1 MKSLNHRMYD
11 MIFKNNYYCLIAG
24 LPEVFWDDRKLALSV
39 NGFRELA
46 QGALKKEDVKLMNL
60 FFLPADNKQVLRLL
74 NKMAPDTN
82 LETVYPLQRL
92 EDEITEPTLSLPAYL
107 NQFIADFKGEH
118 LKYNASPEN
127 VLSWMYY
134 DYLMKSGNKF
144 VRDYTEF
151 SMNVKNLVTA
161 LTCRKY
167 GKEVAP
173 EIIGDNAFSKALRT
187 SNSKDF
193 GLSMEYPYVERVISL
208 MGNTNLVE
216 RERGLDLLLWDFIE
230 EAVVY
235 EYFSMEKVLSFM
247 LELMIVERWSKMSSE
262 SGRKVFMEV
271 VDKFRKS
278 FEFAEEFK

>member
-1 MKSLNHRMYD
+1 
-11 MIFKNNYYCLIAG
+11 MILKNNYYCFIAG
-24 LPEVFWDDRKLALSV
+24 LPEVFLDDRKLALSV

-46 QGALKKEDVKLMNL
+46 REALKKEDVKLMEL

-82 LETVYPLQRL
+82 LETVYPLQCL
-92 EDEITEPTLSLPAYL
+92 EDEITEPTNSLPVYL
-107 NQFIADFKGEH
+107 NRFIADFKREH
-118 LKYNASPEN
+118 LKYDVSPEN

-134 DYLMKSGNKF
+134 DHLMKSDSKF
-144 VRDYTEF
+144 VRNYAEF
-151 SMNVKNLVTA
+151 VMNVKNLETA

-173 EIIGDNAFSKALRT
+173 EIIGDNVFSKALRT

-193 GLSMEYPYVERVISL
+193 GLAMEFPYVEKVISL

-216 RERGLDLLLWDFIE
+216 RERGLDLLLWDYIE

-235 EYFSMEKVLSFM
+235 EYFSMDKVLSFM
-247 LELMIVERWSKMSSE
+247 LELMIVERWSTMSSE

-278 FEFAEEFK
+278 FEFAEEFKN

>member
-1 MKSLNHRMYD
+1 

-39 NGFRELA
+39 EAFRELA

-60 FFLPADNKQVLRLL
+60 FFLPADNKQILRLL
-74 NKMAPDTN
+74 NKQNPDTN
-82 LETVYPLQRL
+82 LETVYPLQQL
-92 EDEITEPTLSLPAYL
+92 EEEIAEPKNTLPPYL
-107 NQFIADFKGEH
+107 NQFIADFKAEH
-118 LKYNASPEN
+118 LKYDASPEN

-134 DYLMKSGNKF
+134 DYLMGSGNKF
-144 VRDYTEF
+144 VREYAEF
-151 SMNVKNLVTA
+151 TMNVKNLVSA
-161 LTCRKY
+161 LTSRKH
-167 GKEVAP
+167 GKEISR
-173 EIIGDNAFSKALRT
+173 EIIGDNTFSRALRS

-193 GLSMEYPYVERVISL
+193 GLAMEYPYVERVITL
-208 MGNTNLVE
+208 VGNTNLVE
-216 RERGLDLLLWDFIE
+216 RERGLDLLLWDYIE

>member
-1 MKSLNHRMYD
+1 MNN
-11 MIFKNNYYCLIAG
+11 MILKNNYYCFIAG
-24 LPEVFWDDRKLALSV
+24 LPEVFLDDRKLALSV

-46 QGALKKEDVKLMNL
+46 REALKKEDVKLMEL

-82 LETVYPLQRL
+82 LDTVYPLQCL
-92 EDEITEPTLSLPAYL
+92 EDEITEPTNSLPVYL
-107 NQFIADFKGEH
+107 NRFIADFKREH
-118 LKYNASPEN
+118 LKYDVSPEN

-134 DYLMKSGNKF
+134 DHLMKSDSKF
-144 VRDYTEF
+144 VRNYAEF
-151 SMNVKNLVTA
+151 VMNVKNLETA

-173 EIIGDNAFSKALRT
+173 EIIGDNVFSKALRT

-193 GLSMEYPYVERVISL
+193 GLAMEFPYVEKVISL

-216 RERGLDLLLWDFIE
+216 RERGLDLLLWDYIE

-235 EYFSMEKVLSFM
+235 EYFSMDKVLSFM

-278 FEFAEEFK
+278 FEFAEEFKN

>member
-1 MKSLNHRMYD
+1 
-11 MIFKNNYYCLIAG
+11 MIFKNNYYCFIAG
-24 LPEVFWDDRKLALSV
+24 LPEIFLDDRKLSLSV

-46 QGALKKEDVKLMNL
+46 REVLKKEDVKLIDL
-60 FFLPADNKQVLRLL
+60 FFLPADNKQILRLL

-82 LETVYPLQRL
+82 LKTVYPLQRL
-92 EDEITEPTLSLPAYL
+92 EDEISEPTNSLPAYL
-107 NQFIADFKGEH
+107 NQFIADFKKEH
-118 LKYNASPEN
+118 LRYNVSPEN

-134 DYLMKSGNKF
+134 NHLLKSGSKF
-144 VRDYTEF
+144 IRNYAEF
-151 SMNVKNLVTA
+151 VMNVKNLETA

-173 EIIGDNAFSKALRT
+173 EIIGDNIFARTLRA

-193 GLSMEYPYVERVISL
+193 GLAMEYPYVEKVISL
-208 MGNTNLVE
+208 MSNTDLVE
-216 RERGLDLLLWDFIE
+216 RERGLDLLLWDYIE

>member
-1 MKSLNHRMYD
+1 

-24 LPEVFWDDRKLALSV
+24 LPEVFLDDRKLSLSV

-60 FFLPADNKQVLRLL
+60 FFLPADNKQILRLL
-74 NKMAPDTN
+74 NKMDPDTA
-82 LETVYPLQRL
+82 LETVYPLQQL
-92 EDEITEPTLSLPAYL
+92 EDEIAEPKNSLSAYM
-107 NQFIADFKGEH
+107 NQFIADFKREH
-118 LKYNASPEN
+118 LKYETSPEN

-134 DYLMKSGNKF
+134 DYLMHCGNKF
-144 VRDYTEF
+144 VRMYAEF
-151 SMNVKNLVTA
+151 SMNIKNLVSA

-173 EIIGDNAFSKALRT
+173 EIIGNNAFSKALRT

-193 GLSMEYPYVERVISL
+193 GVTMEYPYAEKVISL
-208 MGNTNLVE
+208 MNNPSLVE
-216 RERGLDLLLWDFIE
+216 RERGLDLLLWDYIE
-230 EAVVY
+230 ETVVY

-247 LELMIVERWSKMSSE
+247 LELMIVERWSKMNSE

-271 VDKFRKS
+271 VDKFRRS

>member
-1 MKSLNHRMYD
+1 MNNMV
-11 MIFKNNYYCLIAG
+11 FKNNYYCLIAG
-24 LPEVFWDDRKLALSV
+24 LPEVFLDDRKLSLSV

-60 FFLPADNKQVLRLL
+60 FFLPADNKQILRLL
-74 NKMAPDTN
+74 NKMEPDTA
-82 LETVYPLQRL
+82 LETVYPLQQL
-92 EDEITEPTLSLPAYL
+92 EDEIAEPKNSLPAYL
-107 NQFIADFKGEH
+107 NQFIADFKGER
-118 LKYNASPEN
+118 LKYEVSPEN

-134 DYLMKSGNKF
+134 DYLMSCGNKF
-144 VRDYTEF
+144 IRKYAEF
-151 SMNVKNLVTA
+151 SMNIKNLTNA

-193 GLSMEYPYVERVISL
+193 GLGMEYPYVEKVFSL
-208 MGNTNLVE
+208 MNNPNLVE
-216 RERGLDLLLWDFIE
+216 RERGMDLFLWDYIE

-247 LELMIVERWSKMSSE
+247 LELMIVERWSKMNSE

-271 VDKFRKS
+271 VDKFRRS

>member
-1 MKSLNHRMYD
+1 
-11 MIFKNNYYCLIAG
+11 MILKNNYYCFIAG
-24 LPEVFWDDRKLALSV
+24 LPEVFLDDRKLALSV

-46 QGALKKEDVKLMNL
+46 REALKKEDVKLMEL

-82 LETVYPLQRL
+82 LETVYPLQCL
-92 EDEITEPTLSLPAYL
+92 EDEITEPTNSLPVYL
-107 NQFIADFKGEH
+107 NRFIADFKREH
-118 LKYNASPEN
+118 LKYDVSPEN

-134 DYLMKSGNKF
+134 DHLMKSDSKF
-144 VRDYTEF
+144 VRNYAEF
-151 SMNVKNLVTA
+151 VMNVKNLQTA

-173 EIIGDNAFSKALRT
+173 EIIGDNVFSKALRT

-193 GLSMEYPYVERVISL
+193 GLAMEFPYVEKVISL

-216 RERGLDLLLWDFIE
+216 RERGLDLLLWDYIE

-235 EYFSMEKVLSFM
+235 EYFSMDKVLSFM

-278 FEFAEEFK
+278 FEFAEEFKN

>member
-1 MKSLNHRMYD
+1 
-11 MIFKNNYYCLIAG
+11 MILKNNYYCFIAG
-24 LPEVFWDDRKLALSV
+24 LPEVFLDDRKLALSV

-46 QGALKKEDVKLMNL
+46 REALKKEDVKLMEL

-82 LETVYPLQRL
+82 LETVYPLQCL
-92 EDEITEPTLSLPAYL
+92 EDEITEPTNSLPVYL
-107 NQFIADFKGEH
+107 NRFIADFKREH
-118 LKYNASPEN
+118 LKYDVSPEN

-134 DYLMKSGNKF
+134 DHLMKSDSKF
-144 VRDYTEF
+144 VRNYAEF
-151 SMNVKNLVTA
+151 VMNVKNLETA

-173 EIIGDNAFSKALRT
+173 EIIGDNVFSKALRT

-193 GLSMEYPYVERVISL
+193 GLAMEFPYVEKVISL

-216 RERGLDLLLWDFIE
+216 RERGLDLLLWDYIE

-278 FEFAEEFK
+278 FEFAEEFKN

>member
-1 MKSLNHRMYD
+1 
-11 MIFKNNYYCLIAG
+11 MILKNNYYCFIAG
-24 LPEVFWDDRKLALSV
+24 LPEVFLDDRKLALSV

-46 QGALKKEDVKLMNL
+46 REALKKEDVKLMEL

-82 LETVYPLQRL
+82 LETVYPLQCL
-92 EDEITEPTLSLPAYL
+92 EDEITEPKNSLPVYL
-107 NQFIADFKGEH
+107 NRFIADFKREH
-118 LKYNASPEN
+118 LKYDVSPEN

-134 DYLMKSGNKF
+134 DHLMKSDSKF
-144 VRDYTEF
+144 VRNYAEF
-151 SMNVKNLVTA
+151 VMNVKNLETA

-173 EIIGDNAFSKALRT
+173 EIIGDNVFSKALRT

-193 GLSMEYPYVERVISL
+193 GLAMEFPYVEKVISL

-216 RERGLDLLLWDFIE
+216 RERGLDLLLWDYIE

-235 EYFSMEKVLSFM
+235 EYFSMDKVLSFM

-278 FEFAEEFK
+278 FEFAEEFKN

>member
-1 MKSLNHRMYD
+1 
-11 MIFKNNYYCLIAG
+11 MILKNNYYCFIAG
-24 LPEVFWDDRKLALSV
+24 LPEVFLDDRKLALSV

-46 QGALKKEDVKLMNL
+46 REALKKEDVKLMEL

-82 LETVYPLQRL
+82 LETVYPLQCL
-92 EDEITEPTLSLPAYL
+92 EDEITEPTNSLPVYL
-107 NQFIADFKGEH
+107 NRFIADFKREH
-118 LKYNASPEN
+118 LKYDVSPEN

-134 DYLMKSGNKF
+134 DHLMKSDSKF
-144 VRDYTEF
+144 VRNYAEF
-151 SMNVKNLVTA
+151 VMNVKNLETA

-173 EIIGDNAFSKALRT
+173 EIIGDNVFSKALRT

-193 GLSMEYPYVERVISL
+193 GLAMEFPYVEKVISL

-216 RERGLDLLLWDFIE
+216 RERGLDLLLWDYIE

-235 EYFSMEKVLSFM
+235 EYFSMDKVLSFM

>member
-1 MKSLNHRMYD
+1 
-11 MIFKNNYYCLIAG
+11 MILKNNYYCFIAG
-24 LPEVFWDDRKLALSV
+24 LPEVFLDDRKLALSV

-46 QGALKKEDVKLMNL
+46 REALKEDVKLMEL

-82 LETVYPLQRL
+82 LETVYPLQCL
-92 EDEITEPTLSLPAYL
+92 EDEITEPTNSLPVYL
-107 NQFIADFKGEH
+107 NRFIADFKREH
-118 LKYNASPEN
+118 LKYDVSPEN

-134 DYLMKSGNKF
+134 DHLMKSDSKF
-144 VRDYTEF
+144 VRNYAEF
-151 SMNVKNLVTA
+151 VMNVKNLETA

-173 EIIGDNAFSKALRT
+173 EIIGDNVFSKALRT

-193 GLSMEYPYVERVISL
+193 GLAMEFPYVEKVISL

-216 RERGLDLLLWDFIE
+216 RERGLDLLLWDYIE

-235 EYFSMEKVLSFM
+235 EYFSMDKVLSFM

-278 FEFAEEFK
+278 FEFAEEFKN

>member
-1 MKSLNHRMYD
+1 
-11 MIFKNNYYCLIAG
+11 MILKNNYYCFIAG
-24 LPEVFWDDRKLALSV
+24 LPEVFLDDRKLALSV

-46 QGALKKEDVKLMNL
+46 REALKKEDVKLMEL

-92 EDEITEPTLSLPAYL
+92 EDEITEPTNSLPAYL
-107 NQFIADFKGEH
+107 NRFIADFKREH
-118 LKYNASPEN
+118 LKYDVSPEN

-134 DYLMKSGNKF
+134 DHLMKSDSKF
-144 VRDYTEF
+144 VRNYAEF
-151 SMNVKNLVTA
+151 VMNVKNLETA

-173 EIIGDNAFSKALRT
+173 EIIGDNVFSKALRT

-193 GLSMEYPYVERVISL
+193 GLAMEFPYVEKVISL

-216 RERGLDLLLWDFIE
+216 RERGLDLLLWDYIE

-235 EYFSMEKVLSFM
+235 EYFSMDKVLSFM

-278 FEFAEEFK
+278 FEFAEEFKN

>member
-1 MKSLNHRMYD
+1 
-11 MIFKNNYYCLIAG
+11 MILKNNYYCFIAG
-24 LPEVFWDDRKLALSV
+24 LPEVFLDDRKLALSV

-46 QGALKKEDVKLMNL
+46 REALKKEDVKLIEL

-92 EDEITEPTLSLPAYL
+92 EDEITEPTHSLPVYL
-107 NQFIADFKGEH
+107 NRFIADFKREH
-118 LKYNASPEN
+118 LKYDVSPEN

-134 DYLMKSGNKF
+134 DHLMKSGSKF
-144 VRDYTEF
+144 VRNYAEF
-151 SMNVKNLVTA
+151 VMNVKNLETA

-173 EIIGDNAFSKALRT
+173 EIIGDNVFSKALRT

-193 GLSMEYPYVERVISL
+193 GLAMEFPYVEKVISL
-208 MGNTNLVE
+208 MGEHEPCRAGE
-216 RERGLDLLLWDFIE
+216 RFGFTSFWDYIE

-278 FEFAEEFK
+278 FEFAEEFKN

>member
-1 MKSLNHRMYD
+1 
-11 MIFKNNYYCLIAG
+11 MILKNNYYCFIAG
-24 LPEVFWDDRKLALSV
+24 LPEVFLDDRKLALSV

-46 QGALKKEDVKLMNL
+46 REALKKEDVKLMEL

-82 LETVYPLQRL
+82 LETVYPLQCL
-92 EDEITEPTLSLPAYL
+92 EDEITEPTNSLPVYL
-107 NQFIADFKGEH
+107 NRFIADFKREH
-118 LKYNASPEN
+118 LKYDVSPEN

-134 DYLMKSGNKF
+134 DHLMKSDSKF
-144 VRDYTEF
+144 VRNYAEF
-151 SMNVKNLVTA
+151 VMNVKNLETA

-173 EIIGDNAFSKALRT
+173 EIIGDNVFSKALRT

-193 GLSMEYPYVERVISL
+193 GLAMEFPYVEKVISL

-216 RERGLDLLLWDFIE
+216 RERGLDLLLWDYIE

-235 EYFSMEKVLSFM
+235 EYFSMDKVLSFM

-278 FEFAEEFK
+278 FEFAEEFKN

>member
-1 MKSLNHRMYD
+1 MNN
-11 MIFKNNYYCLIAG
+11 MILKNNYYCFIAG
-24 LPEVFWDDRKLALSV
+24 LPEVFLDDRKLALSV

-46 QGALKKEDVKLMNL
+46 REALKKEDVKLMEL

-74 NKMAPDTN
+74 NKMAPNTN
-82 LETVYPLQRL
+82 LETVYPLQCL
-92 EDEITEPTLSLPAYL
+92 EDEITEPKNSLPVYL
-107 NQFIADFKGEH
+107 NRFIADFKGEH
-118 LKYNASPEN
+118 LKYDVSPEN

-134 DYLMKSGNKF
+134 DHLMKSGSKF
-144 VRDYTEF
+144 VRNYAEF
-151 SMNVKNLVTA
+151 VMNVKNLETA

-173 EIIGDNAFSKALRT
+173 EIIGDNVFSKALRT

-193 GLSMEYPYVERVISL
+193 GLGMEFPYAEKVIFL

-216 RERGLDLLLWDFIE
+216 RERGLDLLLWDYIE

-278 FEFAEEFK
+278 FEFAEEFKN

>member
-1 MKSLNHRMYD
+1 
-11 MIFKNNYYCLIAG
+11 MILKNNYYCFIAG
-24 LPEVFWDDRKLALSV
+24 LPVFLDDRKLALSV

-46 QGALKKEDVKLMNL
+46 REALKKEDVKLMEL

-82 LETVYPLQRL
+82 LETVYPLQCL
-92 EDEITEPTLSLPAYL
+92 EDEITEPTNSLPVYL
-107 NQFIADFKGEH
+107 NRFIADFKREH
-118 LKYNASPEN
+118 LKYDVSPEN

-134 DYLMKSGNKF
+134 DHLMKSDSKF
-144 VRDYTEF
+144 VRNYAEF
-151 SMNVKNLVTA
+151 VMNVKNLETA

-173 EIIGDNAFSKALRT
+173 EIIGDNVFSKALRT

-193 GLSMEYPYVERVISL
+193 GLAMEFPYVEKVISL

-216 RERGLDLLLWDFIE
+216 RERGLDLLLWDYIE

-235 EYFSMEKVLSFM
+235 EYFSMDKVLSFM

-278 FEFAEEFK
+278 FEFAEEFKN

>member
-1 MKSLNHRMYD
+1 

-24 LPEVFWDDRKLALSV
+24 LPEVFLDDRKLSLSV

-60 FFLPADNKQVLRLL
+60 FFLPADNKQILRRR
-74 NKMAPDTN
+74 NKMDPDTA
-82 LETVYPLQRL
+82 LGTVYPLQQL
-92 EDEITEPTLSLPAYL
+92 EDEIAEPKNSLSAYM
-107 NQFIADFKGEH
+107 NQFIADFKREH
-118 LKYNASPEN
+118 LKYETSPEN

-134 DYLMKSGNKF
+134 DYLMHCGNKF
-144 VRDYTEF
+144 VRMYAEF
-151 SMNVKNLVTA
+151 SMNIKNLVSA

-173 EIIGDNAFSKALRT
+173 EIIGNNAFSKALRT

-193 GLSMEYPYVERVISL
+193 GVTMEYPYAEKVISL
-208 MGNTNLVE
+208 MNNPSLVE
-216 RERGLDLLLWDFIE
+216 RERGLDLLLWDYIE
-230 EAVVY
+230 ETVVY

-247 LELMIVERWSKMSSE
+247 LELMIVERWSKMNSE

-271 VDKFRKS
+271 VDKFRRS

>member
-1 MKSLNHRMYD
+1 
-11 MIFKNNYYCLIAG
+11 MILKNNYYCFIAG
-24 LPEVFWDDRKLALSV
+24 LPEVFLDDRKLALSV

-46 QGALKKEDVKLMNL
+46 REALKKEDVKLMEL

-82 LETVYPLQRL
+82 LETVYPLQCL
-92 EDEITEPTLSLPAYL
+92 EDEITEPTNSLPVYL
-107 NQFIADFKGEH
+107 NRFIADFKREH
-118 LKYNASPEN
+118 LKYDVSPEN

-134 DYLMKSGNKF
+134 DHLMKSDSKF
-144 VRDYTEF
+144 VRNYAEF
-151 SMNVKNLVTA
+151 VMNVKNLETA

-173 EIIGDNAFSKALRT
+173 EIIGDNVFSKALRT

-193 GLSMEYPYVERVISL
+193 GLAMEFPYVEKVISL

-216 RERGLDLLLWDFIE
+216 RERGLDLLLWDYIE

-235 EYFSMEKVLSFM
+235 EYFSMDNVLSFM

-278 FEFAEEFK
+278 FEFAEEFKN

>member
-1 MKSLNHRMYD
+1 M
-11 MIFKNNYYCLIAG
+11 
-24 LPEVFWDDRKLALSV
+24 E
-39 NGFRELA
+39 
-46 QGALKKEDVKLMNL
+46 L

-82 LETVYPLQRL
+82 LETVYPLQCL
-92 EDEITEPTLSLPAYL
+92 EDEITEPTNSLPVYL
-107 NQFIADFKGEH
+107 NRFIADFKREH
-118 LKYNASPEN
+118 LKYDVSPEN

-134 DYLMKSGNKF
+134 DHLMKSDSKF
-144 VRDYTEF
+144 VRNYAEF
-151 SMNVKNLVTA
+151 VMNVKNLETA

-173 EIIGDNAFSKALRT
+173 EIIGDNVFSKALRT

-193 GLSMEYPYVERVISL
+193 GLGMEFPYAEKVISL

-216 RERGLDLLLWDFIE
+216 RERGLDLLLWDYIE

-235 EYFSMEKVLSFM
+235 EYFSMDKVLSFM

-278 FEFAEEFK
+278 FEFAEEFKN

>member
-1 MKSLNHRMYD
+1 
-11 MIFKNNYYCLIAG
+11 MIGKNNYYCFIAG
-24 LPEVFWDDRKLALSV
+24 LPEVSPDDRKLALTV
-39 NGFRELA
+39 KGFREMA
-46 QGALKKEDVKLMNL
+46 SEALKKEDVTLMNL

-74 NKMAPDTN
+74 NKMAPDAH

-92 EDEITEPTLSLPAYL
+92 EDEIAEPTHALPVYL
-107 NQFIADFKGEH
+107 DRFVSDFKKEH
-118 LKYNASPEN
+118 LKYDVSPEN

-134 DYLMKSGNKF
+134 DYLLKNGNRF
-144 VRDYTEF
+144 VRKYAEF
-151 SMNVKNLVTA
+151 TMNVKNLQSA

-173 EIIGDNAFSKALRT
+173 EIIGDNAFAKALRI

-193 GLSMEYPYVERVISL
+193 GLAMDYPYVEKVMAL

-216 RERGLDLLLWDFIE
+216 RERGLDLLLWEYIE

>member
-1 MKSLNHRMYD
+1 MNN
-11 MIFKNNYYCLIAG
+11 MILKNNYYCFIAG
-24 LPEVFWDDRKLALSV
+24 LPEVFLDDRKLALSV

-46 QGALKKEDVKLMNL
+46 REALKKEDVKLMEL

-92 EDEITEPTLSLPAYL
+92 EDEITEPTNSLPTYL
-107 NQFIADFKGEH
+107 NRFIADFKGEH
-118 LKYNASPEN
+118 LKYDVSPEN

-134 DYLMKSGNKF
+134 DHLMKSGSKF
-144 VRDYTEF
+144 VRNYAEF
-151 SMNVKNLVTA
+151 VMNVKNLETA

-173 EIIGDNAFSKALRT
+173 EIIVNNAFSKALRT

-193 GLSMEYPYVERVISL
+193 GLGMEFPYVEKVISL

-216 RERGLDLLLWDFIE
+216 RERGLDLLLWDYIE

-247 LELMIVERWSKMSSE
+247 LES
-262 SGRKVFMEV
+262 
-271 VDKFRKS
+271 
-278 FEFAEEFK
+278 